1 MTSKIRTVP
10 ERVKIYTDRFVITGF
25 IHTKPGGYKERVSD
39 ILNDPATRFVVL
51 TDATF
56 RQTDDPAAP
65 TKRCSPLVV
74 RIDDVKLLIPFEGDP
89 T

>member
-25 IHTKPGGYKERVSD
+25 KPGGYKERVSD

-65 TKRCSPLVV
+65 AKRCSPLVV
-74 RIDDVKLLIPFEGDP
+74 RIDDVKLLIPFEGDA